1 MKSSTWRSTVSA
13 DTNVARLG
21 QRKDVAVRPVSSGGP
36 RHTAPLLSNGVAP
49 DRHAEI
55 AKRFVAAVEATLW
68 DPLLTIDPCR
78 ALGVPGRTLRS
89 VCQEQLGTSPRR
101 FVTLRRLN
109 LIRRALLG
117 ADHHLSTVTSI
128 ATGYGVWELGR
139 FAVAYKSLLGESPSA
154 TLIRPVE
161 KAEAVAGGDG
171 FVRFAEL
178 VGRKRWQVGHQVQ
191 LPEPQQAS
199 TPSSESPS

>member
-1 MKSSTWRSTVSA
+1 
-13 DTNVARLG
+13 
-21 QRKDVAVRPVSSGGP
+21 
-36 RHTAPLLSNGVAP
+36 LLSNGVAP
-49 DRHAEI
+49 NRRAEI
-55 AKRFVAAVEATLW
+55 AKRFVAAVEAALG

-78 ALGVPGRTLRS
+78 AVGVPGRTLRS
-89 VCQEQLGTSPRR
+89 VCQEHFGMSPHR
-101 FVTLRRLN
+101 FVTSQRLN

-139 FAVAYKSLLGESPSA
+139 FAVAYKSLFGESPSA

-161 KAEAVAGGDG
+161 MAESVAGGDG
-171 FVRFAEL
+171 FVRFPEL
-178 VGRKRWQVGHQVQ
+178 VGPKHWPVGHQVK